1 MVMET
6 NYPRV
11 CPMNIPLNHY
21 KIPVDHDIN
30 FINPIEQPNGN
41 PMAVDLGKATKTRG
55 TWTKGDS
62 LVGHLE
68 LDLLEVGSRG
78 L

>member
-1 MVMET
+1 MAMET
-6 NYPRV
+6 NYQRL

-30 FINPIEQPNGN
+30 PIEQPNGN
-41 PMAVDLGKATKTRG
+41 PMAMDLGKATKTTG

-68 LDLLEVGSRG
+68 LDPLEVGSRG

>member
-55 TWTKGDS
+55 TRTKGDS

-68 LDLLEVGSRG
+68 LDPLEVGSRG